1 MGKVPVPSSL
11 SKRCYHRSLLKS
23 ILNLTQQWSPIIN
36 FSSKN
41 SPVVPCLYQHM
52 FDSLESQQPQTH
64 MWLSKCPVS
73 PNCLMMK
80 SYPPS
85 CKNSSLCPE
94 LRSQSFPP
102 LSWHWA
108 DTVLRCVYGA
118 DKVNKCHSFPSLS
131 PERGIT
137 SGRLVSIQRI
147 TWIVDWERKP
157 HGRLIALLRSLNKE

>member
-23 ILNLTQQWSPIIN
+23 ILNLTQQWSPIMN

-41 SPVVPCLYQHM
+41 SPVVPCLCQHM
-52 FDSLESQQPQTH
+52 LDSLKSQQPQTH
-64 MWLSKCPVS
+64 VWLSNVQFLPTVWWWRAILPPVKI
-73 PNCLMMK
+73 P
-80 SYPPS
+80 
-85 CKNSSLCPE
+85 LCV
-94 LRSQSFPP
+94 LNLGRNLSPP

-147 TWIVDWERKP
+147 SWIVDWERKP